1 MADKISTDQVI
12 ASAPSVVHPLTN
24 GLVGFLRRNRNPM
37 GAFAMMLLFWGLML
51 GSNPRVF
58 TNPLAYTSVLTTL
71 PIIILMATALVF
83 MTTSGVIDVSY
94 ASTIAL
100 GAWGFAVLVRLG
112 YSPFVGLLAAILLGA
127 LVGLIN
133 SLLILRFR
141 LQSLIATLGML
152 FFIRGT
158 VNILADGKS
167 IPVPYVH
174 ETFFYQVCCG
184 KIGIIPIQIFWGL
197 AFAALTWVLYSWH
210 SFGAHIHIIGDN
222 EESARKMGIPIN
234 RVKTFTYVYVGI
246 ASAIAGVFIVSI
258 LTTFWPNTG
267 DSYLLVILAAI
278 FVGGNPLIGGVGT
291 VVGALIGSF
300 TVGFIE
306 TGIIAA
312 GLTDFYTK
320 FTFGVVLILSL
331 LGFRTEKR

>member
-1 MADKISTDQVI
+1 MADKLSNDQI
-12 ASAPSVVHPLTN
+12 MPPALSDLQPLTD
-24 GLVGFLRRNRNPM
+24 GLAGYMRRNRNPI
-37 GAFAMMLLFWGLML
+37 GAFLMMLFFLGLMIA
-51 GSNPRVF
+51 SNPTVF
-58 TNPLAYTSVLTTL
+58 MNPAAYTSVFTTL

-83 MTTSGVIDVSY
+83 MTTSGVIDLSY

-100 GAWGFAVLVRLG
+100 GAWGFATLVRLG
-112 YSPFVGLLAAILLGA
+112 YNPFAGLLAAIFLGA

-152 FFIRGT
+152 FFTRGA

-167 IPVPYVH
+167 IPVPAIQQ
-174 ETFFYQVCCG
+174 TFFYQVCCG
-184 KIGIIPIQIFWGL
+184 KIGIMPIQLFWGL
-197 AFAALTWVLYSWH
+197 GFAALTWVLYSWH

-222 EESARKMGIPIN
+222 EESARAMGIPIN
-234 RVKTFTYVYVGI
+234 RVKTLTYVYVGI
-246 ASAIAGVFIVSI
+246 ASAISGVFIVSI

-267 DSYLLVILAAI
+267 EGYLLVILAAI

-312 GLTDFYTK
+312 GLDGFYTR
-320 FTFGVVLILSL
+320 FAFGIVLIISL
-331 LGFRTEKR
+331 LGFRPPKR